1 MRLFLVVF
9 FVIYGLLHLY
19 AYLKAKAALR
29 FSAGRG
35 LPVLFFMAVMTL
47 SPFFVYQLEKA
58 GQEFF
63 ARWMSFTGFLWMG
76 SLFIFISA
84 ACFLDIYRLIAWTG
98 SSIVSKKF
106 SLYVPS
112 ARSCFFLSLVAAVAV
127 NVYGH
132 YEANDIRTEVI
143 TVKSSKIP
151 ERIGVFRIV
160 QISDVHLGLIV
171 REDRLKKIVE
181 AVQNSAP
188 DLLVS
193 TGDLVDGQINKL
205 HGLAEMLQQIQPEY
219 GKYAVT
225 GNHEYYAG
233 LKQALSFTEKAGF
246 VPLRGRAVDIGGII
260 NLAGVDDSTGRR
272 FGLFTEIAEH
282 DLLSAI
288 DRAKFT
294 VLLKHRP
301 RVVQD
306 TSGLFDIQ
314 LSGHTHKGQV
324 FPFSL
329 ITKLYFPHDAGLM
342 KLVNDSLLYVNRGTG
357 TWGPPIRFLS
367 PPEITVIDLVHEA
380 MEN

>member
-19 AYLKAKAALR
+19 AFFKAKAALR
-29 FSAGRG
+29 FSMSTG
-35 LPVLFFMAVMTL
+35 LPVLLFMTVMTL

-58 GQEFF
+58 GLESF
-63 ARWMSFTGFLWMG
+63 ARGMSYTGFLWMG
-76 SLFIFISA
+76 FLFIFVSA
-84 ACFLDIYRLIAWTG
+84 ACFLDIYRLMVWTTG
-98 SSIVSKKF
+98 SIISNKF
-106 SLYVPS
+106 SVLMPS
-112 ARSCFFLSLVAAVAV
+112 VRVCFFLALFAATVV

-151 ERIGVFRIV
+151 EQVGVFKIV

-171 REDRLKKIVE
+171 REERLKRIVE
-181 AVQNSAP
+181 AVQNVNP

-205 HGLAEMLQQIQPEY
+205 DGLAELLRQIQPKY

-233 LKQALSFTEKAGF
+233 LKQALSFTEKGGF
-246 VPLRGRAVDIGGII
+246 VLLRGSSVDVGGII

-272 FGLFTEIAEH
+272 FGLYTDIAENE
-282 DLLSAI
+282 LLSEVNR
-288 DRAKFT
+288 DRFT
-294 VLLKHRP
+294 IMLKHRP
-301 RVVQD
+301 RVVQGAM
-306 TSGLFDIQ
+306 GLFDLQ

-329 ITKLYFPHDAGLM
+329 ITSIYFPHDAGLM
-342 KLVNDSLLYVNRGTG
+342 KLENNSLLYVNRGTG

-367 PPEITVIDLVHEA
+367 PPEITVIELVHEKD
-380 MEN
+380 